1 MRRYFILETK
11 KYRIYTVCGVSQTP
25 IEKYKIDRRVRNML
39 MIVYFYDRFVPVCV
53 EKTMDNCLKRVSISL
68 EKSATMVEK
77 I

>member
-1 MRRYFILETK
+1 
-11 KYRIYTVCGVSQTP
+11 
-25 IEKYKIDRRVRNML
+25 ML